1 MTYSA
6 IDGILKLLN
15 KDGCDVSNFS
25 CVLHNT
31 DALLDMV

>member
-6 IDGILKLLN
+6 TDGILKPLN
-15 KDGCDVSNFS
+15 KDGCNVSNFS
-25 CVLHNT
+25 CVLHTT